1 MSHRNG
7 GLIMGVSNKTLTH
20 PSGTPRPVASDSDV
34 VVLALVTAQALE
46 SQGEIREAARWLR
59 RGADQARR
67 EGDEER
73 VLVLA
78 RAAAHMMIT
87 TRPASSLSLPR
98 PAARTSSPRLGAA
111 RTSWR
116 RATTRR
122 LAPSAMRSA
131 RGPDPRQ
138 SSIESTIE
146 AMLALMGA
154 AG

>member
-1 MSHRNG
+1 
-7 GLIMGVSNKTLTH
+7 MGVSDKASTN

-67 EGDEER
+67 EGNEER
-73 VLVLA
+73 GLVLA
-78 RAAAHMMIT
+78 RAAHLMIT
-87 TRPASSLSLPR
+87 TRPPSSFSLPR
-98 PAARTSSPRLGAA
+98 SAARTSSPRLGAA
-111 RTSWR
+111 RNSWR

-122 LAPSAMRSA
+122 LASCPMGRTKELA
-131 RGPDPRQ
+131 PRQ
-138 SSIESTIE
+138 PSIESTIE
-146 AMLALMGA
+146 AMLALMVA